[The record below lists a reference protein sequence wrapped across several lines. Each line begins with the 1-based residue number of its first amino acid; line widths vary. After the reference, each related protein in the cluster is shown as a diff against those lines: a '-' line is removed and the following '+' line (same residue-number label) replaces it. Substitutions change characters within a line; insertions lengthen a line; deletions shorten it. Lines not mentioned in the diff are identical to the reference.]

1 MSTLEFLSTLN
12 GRIHSSIEEIVITQR
27 RGISIWV
34 KGEKDS
40 LCFCNSCIFFL
51 YEEGLKV
58 KDGEYITFIR
68 FDEIRTVKKF

>member
-1 MSTLEFLSTLN
+1 MRTLDFKETLN
-12 GRIHSSIEEIVITQR
+12 SRIYSSIEEIVITQR

-40 LCFCNSCIFFL
+40 LCFCNSCVFFL

-58 KDGEYITFIR
+58 KDGGYITFIR
-68 FDEIRTVKKF
+68 FDEIRTVRSF